1 MNEARRRRSGR
12 PAPQVRAPGDAMLRE
27 RLAAQY
33 PTSSRRTLKQWLEA
47 GRITVN
53 GLVVRRGDVA
63 VAAADRVVLGTPA
76 PPAFPA
82 PLRLV
87 HEDDEILVV
96 DKPPGLLTIAT
107 ERERERT
114 AYRLL
119 TRYVGE
125 RDGRRLSIVHRL
137 DRETSGLVVF
147 AKSLAAKQGLQAQ
160 FAGRRVARVYVA
172 VVEGRVR
179 DDAGTLRSRLVET
192 RALHVRPARHG
203 DPGREAITH
212 YTVLARGD
220 DATLLELRLDTGR
233 RAQIR
238 VQLAALGH
246 PVVGDRAHGS
256 RRDPLRR
263 LCLHATRL
271 GFAHPRGGPV
281 RFESAP
287 PPAFRRL
294 V

>member
-1 MNEARRRRSGR
+1 MS
-12 PAPQVRAPGDAMLRE
+12 LRE
-27 RLAAQY
+27 RLAALH
-33 PTSSRRTLKQWLEA
+33 PASSRRSLKQWLEA
-47 GRITVN
+47 GRVTVN
-53 GLVVRRGDVA
+53 GQVVRRGDVT
-63 VAAADRVVLGTPA
+63 VTAADRVTLGAPA

-82 PLRLV
+82 QLRLV

-119 TRYVGE
+119 TGYVRARE
-125 RDGRRLSIVHRL
+125 GRRLFVVHRL

-147 AKSLAAKQGLQAQ
+147 AKSPAAKQGLQEQ
-160 FAGRRVARVYVA
+160 FRGRSVERVYVA
-172 VVEGRVR
+172 AVEGSVR
-179 DDAGTLRSRLVET
+179 EAAGRLKTRLAED
-192 RALHVRPARHG
+192 RALRVRPARAG
-203 DPGREAITH
+203 DGGREAITH
-212 YTVLARGD
+212 YTVLARGRE
-220 DATLLELRLDTGR
+220 ATLLELRLETGR

-246 PVVGDRAHGS
+246 PIIGDHAHGS
-256 RRDPLRR
+256 RCDPLRR

-271 GFAHPRGGPV
+271 GFVHPRGARL

-294 V
+294 A

>member
-1 MNEARRRRSGR
+1 MNESRRPRARRGAPSGG
-12 PAPQVRAPGDAMLRE
+12 APGERALRE
-27 RLAAQY
+27 RLAALY
-33 PTSSRRTLKQWLEA
+33 PASSRRTLKQWLEA
-47 GRITVN
+47 GRVAVN
-53 GLVVRRGDVA
+53 GHVVRRGDVT
-63 VAAADRVVLGTPA
+63 VAAADHVTLGAPA
-76 PPAFPA
+76 LPACPA

-119 TRYVGE
+119 TEYVRARE
-125 RDGRRLSIVHRL
+125 GRRLFVVHRL

-147 AKSLAAKQGLQAQ
+147 AKSPAAKQGLQAQ
-160 FAGRRVARVYVA
+160 FGGRRVERVYVA
-172 VVEGRVR
+172 VVEGSLR
-179 DDAGTLRSRLVET
+179 DATGTLQSRLAED
-192 RALHVRPARHG
+192 RARRVRPARG
-203 DPGREAITH
+203 GAGGREAITH
-212 YTVLARGD
+212 YTVLARGGQ
-220 DATLLELRLDTGR
+220 ATRLELRLETGR

-246 PVVGDRAHGS
+246 PIVGDHAHGS

-271 GFAHPRGGPV
+271 GFVHPRGAPV

-287 PPAFRRL
+287 PPAFLRL
-294 V
+294 A

>member
-1 MNEARRRRSGR
+1 MASPTGA
-12 PAPQVRAPGDAMLRE
+12 APLRE
-27 RLAAQY
+27 RLAALH
-33 PTSSRRTLKQWLEA
+33 PASSRRTLKQWLEA

-53 GLVVRRGDVA
+53 GRVVRRGDVA
-63 VAAADRVVLGTPA
+63 VAAADRVVLGAPA

-87 HEDDEILVV
+87 HEDRDILVV

-107 ERERERT
+107 ESERERT

-119 TRYVGE
+119 TDYVGARE
-125 RDGRRLSIVHRL
+125 GRRLFIVHRL

-147 AKSLAAKQGLQAQ
+147 AKSPAAKRSLQEQ
-160 FAGRRVARVYVA
+160 FAWRRVERVYVA
-172 VVEGRVR
+172 VVEGRVQ
-179 DDAGTLRSRLVET
+179 DEAGTLHSRLVED
-192 RALHVRPARHG
+192 RGLRVRPARRDAAG
-203 DPGREAITH
+203 GREAITR
-212 YTVLARGD
+212 YAVLARGGE
-220 DATLLELRLDTGR
+220 ATALELRLETGR

-246 PVVGDRAHGS
+246 PVLGDRAHGS

-271 GFAHPRGGPV
+271 GFVHPGGAPV
-281 RFESAP
+281 RFESAS